1 MPRGSRGHRSRLGR
15 LPSETRDV
23 GKFEMTHAC
32 TPTIALRSVSH
43 HVRVFD
49 SGTPA
54 PTPFPIWTDYQHARA
69 HVQAIAGSV
78 DAIVGFRLIDVAGN
92 DTIKPVTLFGT
103 LEQHWRTIEQY
114 NKPVAHGGPGM
125 CVYLVINQLSEAALS
140 GAVPAG
146 NDQITAIRSHFTDFD
161 NTETSQAS
169 LDVAMKWAIPPTFI
183 VRTSKRKLHAYW
195 LVQPY
200 HPNAIGVNTSSD
212 IQRKLATLFS
222 GDNVSDPARIMRL
235 AGTSNNKDRAA
246 PHLATIEKA
255 SGEVTEMI
263 ELTIALAHVSP
274 SSTGGNHERHALGYQ
289 PLASPSPDA
298 VSGTLAQV
306 DPNDL
311 GNDDWIQLY
320 KAAKQAAW
328 SHAEPQVVRAMLDA
342 WCARYHDNKPAENDK
357 LWRNTRETTIGWPW
371 VKFKYGPAVAAAM
384 FSGQAMPGMVA
395 LGTLP
400 AVQATG
406 ELKHAEQPA
415 TPAAV
420 PAVPLSGPE
429 QAEWFKGCTYIS
441 TLDKIRTPSGRLMSE
456 HQFNGTFGGPR
467 YWTSP
472 TGEQKPTDNSWK
484 AATHGVL
491 FQVPKVDHVRF
502 DPLQP
507 PGSIIVDDLKRQG
520 VNTWIPPTV
529 HTEPGNI
536 DPWLNHLAVMFPDA
550 HDRKVLLDYLA
561 YCVRFPGVKIA
572 WAPLVQSCEGAGKN
586 LIKYAMQHAL
596 GASYCYEA
604 KSDQLAETGGKF
616 NAWMREKLMIIA
628 DEIKTDEKRKLVEI
642 LKPFITERR
651 IEIQGKGADQVQ
663 EDNAANWIFFTNYQD
678 AIPVTIDSRR
688 YAVLFSALQSHR
700 DLLAAG
706 FDDQYFKRLYHWMD
720 NGGKPRIAHYLQ
732 NYSIGI
738 DQMPGRAPHT
748 TSTAEAVEASRSPV
762 EQLIINAV
770 DDDQPGFRRGWIST
784 TALGRLAKEQD
795 VKLPGPSKIGE
806 IIAKLGYRKI
816 GKAGQ
821 CYFTENRATRPTLY
835 HRDATSRLATYATD
849 QGYEPAPV
857 LSLIPG
863 GRS

>member
-1 MPRGSRGHRSRLGR
+1 MTEKIEMSNALPVSKSFRLVAITR
-15 LPSETRDV
+15 LARP
-23 GKFEMTHAC
+23 
-32 TPTIALRSVSH
+32 
-43 HVRVFD
+43 FD
-49 SGTPA
+49 SGTPPA
-54 PTPFPIWTDYQHARA
+54 PQPDYGEAAKFINALCGSPFADVTVPLM
-69 HVQAIAGSV
+69 
-78 DAIVGFRLIDVAGN
+78 FRLIDVAG
-92 DTIKPVTLFGT
+92 DDAQALARLFGT
-103 LEQHWRTIEQY
+103 LAEHFHTIDELNRT
-114 NKPVAHGGPGM
+114 KRL
-125 CVYLVINQLSEAALS
+125 CVFVVVNEMSAAATS
-140 GAVPAG
+140 GAVQAML
-146 NDQITAIRSHFTDFD
+146 DQVHAIRSHFVD
-161 NTETSQAS
+161 
-169 LDVAMKWAIPPTFI
+169 LDDVRTAAGSVGAACIWTHPPTII
-183 VRTSKRKLHAYW
+183 VNSSPNKYHCYW
-195 LVQPY
+195 PVQPY
-200 HPNAIGVNTSSD
+200 RNNDAFTG
-212 IQRKLATLFS
+212 IQSKFMTLFG
-222 GDNVSDPARIMRL
+222 GDNVTDATRIMRL
-235 AGTSNNKDRAA
+235 PGTLHHKGEPYLVTCQVTAA
-246 PHLATIEKA
+246 PPYAPQVLYE
-255 SGEVTEMI
+255 
-263 ELTIALAHVSP
+263 ALAHIQAATP
-274 SSTGGNHERHALGYQ
+274 STSHTRHPLGHP
-289 PLASPSPDA
+289 PLAAPSLDA
-298 VSGTLAQV
+298 VRNLLAQV
-306 DPNDL
+306 KPDTLNNDE
-311 GNDDWIQLY
+311 WSELY
-320 KAAKQAAW
+320 RAAKQAAW
-328 SHAEPQVVRAMLDA
+328 SHAEPQVIRAMLDA
-342 WCARYHDNKPAENDK
+342 WCDRYAENKPHENDK
-357 LWRNTRETTIGWPW
+357 LWRNTRKTTIGWPW
-371 VKFKYGPAVAAAM
+371 IKFKYGTAVATAM
-384 FSGQAMPGMVA
+384 FAGAAMPGMS
-395 LGTLP
+395 LP

-415 TPAAV
+415 P

-467 YWTSP
+467 YWMSP
-472 TGEQKPTDNSWK
+472 TGEQEPTNNSWK

-507 PGSIIVDDLKRQG
+507 PGSIIVDDLNRRG

-529 HTEPGNI
+529 HTEPGDI
-536 DPWLNHLAVMFPDA
+536 TPWLNHLAMMFPDA
-550 HDRKVLLDYLA
+550 HDRHVLLGFMA
-561 YCVRFPGVKIA
+561 YCARFPGVKVA
-572 WAPLVQSCEGAGKN
+572 WAPLIQSCEGAGKN

-663 EDNAANWIFFTNYQD
+663 EDNAANLIFFTNYQD

-732 NYSIGI
+732 NYAIGI

-748 TSTAEAVEASRSPV
+748 TSTTEAVEASRSPV